1 MADDVAREVKTAV
14 QALDGLNIGC
24 TDVVVSVEVKDGML
38 VVMGQGVVEGGSA
51 RPPAACSRPSRRRG
65 QVRRRRRSH
74 PRWSLHQ
81 HNVSKERRCVL
92 CRCAFLAGHPPLQ
105 YLLSASSLLLITK
118 RCRMSIDSMDVSY
131 NARSSLDTGKR
142 KLVRQKTCAHMNISA
157 PRA

>member
-51 RPPAACSRPSRRRG
+51 RRPAACSRPSRRRG

-74 PRWSLHQ
+74 LRWSFQQ
-81 HNVSKERRCVL
+81 HNVSTRENVSAVQVRLTGRNPSPPVL
-92 CRCAFLAGHPPLQ
+92 ALG
-105 YLLSASSLLLITK
+105 
-118 RCRMSIDSMDVSY
+118 
-131 NARSSLDTGKR
+131 
-142 KLVRQKTCAHMNISA
+142 
-157 PRA
+157 